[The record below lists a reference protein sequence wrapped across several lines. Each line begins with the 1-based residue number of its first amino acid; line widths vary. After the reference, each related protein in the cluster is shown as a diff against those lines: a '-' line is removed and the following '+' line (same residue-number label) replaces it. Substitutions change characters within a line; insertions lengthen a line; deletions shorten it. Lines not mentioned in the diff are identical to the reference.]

1 MNYLLDTNILL
12 IHARRNR
19 KAKEFL
25 SELGLFDEN
34 RLLMS
39 IISMGECHTIM
50 GGNDWG
56 ERKINKLYGLFER
69 LIVIPIAQRDIVD
82 AYSKIELYSQ
92 GKLASV
98 DFTPRN
104 MGKNDLWIAATAY
117 VTNATLV
124 TTDKDFDHLNG
135 RFIKVIYLDPLTLK
149 TTF

>member
-1 MNYLLDTNILL
+1 MRYLLDTNIILL
-12 IHARRNR
+12 RVRNNSYV
-19 KAKEFL
+19 KQFIVGQ
-25 SELGLFDEN
+25 ELFRQNDA
-34 RLLMS
+34 
-39 IISMGECHTIM
+39 IISVVSLGECLSIM
-50 GGNDWG
+50 GQNKWG
-56 ERKINKLYGLFER
+56 IKKKVQFYQAISHMG
-69 LIVIPIAQRDIVD
+69 IIPVKQQDLVQAYADID
-82 AYSKIELYSQ
+82 QYSQ

-124 TTDKDFDHLNG
+124 TTDKDFDHLNE